1 MARSWQKTATVLAG
15 AGLLAMSL
23 AADSISERA
32 KKLHFSSIVVDTHD
46 DSTQRL
52 LDPQFDLGVRHA
64 DGSIDIPRMKEGGL
78 DAIFFSIWISGKITG
93 PEAVERATKQINAVR
108 ETVKKHPKEMT
119 LATTAAE
126 VRAAKKQGKI
136 VALMGVEGGHMING
150 ELGVL
155 RKYASLGVRY
165 MTLTHSVN

>member
-1 MARSWQKTATVLAG
+1 MHWPIRRFAAIAACGSLFVMG
-15 AGLLAMSL
+15 L
-23 AADSISERA
+23 AADSISENV

-46 DSTQRL
+46 DTTQRL
-52 LDPQFDLGVRHA
+52 LDPKFDLGSRHA

-155 RKYASLGVRY
+155 RKY
-165 MTLTHSVN
+165 